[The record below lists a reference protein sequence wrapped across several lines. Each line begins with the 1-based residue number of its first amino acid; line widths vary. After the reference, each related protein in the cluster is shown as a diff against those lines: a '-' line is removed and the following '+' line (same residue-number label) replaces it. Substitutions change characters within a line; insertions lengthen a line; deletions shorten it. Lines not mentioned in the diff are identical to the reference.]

1 MVAAAR
7 KASWKS
13 AAVFSRLG
21 RERAPEGLEIC
32 MSDRECPFLDLEG
45 KTVVIVGGT
54 RGWEHS
60 DRIIVALRLQAAI
73 WIETRDSDPTPR
85 SFDTVIRRRRPA
97 LVVGMRGL
105 MRHQHCRDL
114 RRVCKQMGVPLL
126 EFWHCPH
133 PDRLVADLNDRFRGR
148 SI

>member
-1 MVAAAR
+1 
-7 KASWKS
+7 
-13 AAVFSRLG
+13 
-21 RERAPEGLEIC
+21 
-32 MSDRECPFLDLEG
+32 MSFGSCPFPNLEG
-45 KTVVIVGGT
+45 KTIVIVGGT

-60 DRIIVALRLQAAI
+60 ERIIAALRLQTVI
-73 WIETRDSDPTPR
+73 WIETRDSDPTSR
-85 SFDTVIRRRRPA
+85 KFDAVVRRRRPA
-97 LVVGMRGL
+97 LVIGMKGL

-114 RRVCKQMGVPLL
+114 RRVCKEIGAPLL

>member
-7 KASWKS
+7 GASWKL
-13 AAVFSRLG
+13 AKVFSWLV
-21 RERAPEGLEIC
+21 RERALEGLEVH
-32 MSDRECPFLDLEG
+32 MSFGSCPFPDLEG

-60 DRIIVALRLQAAI
+60 DRIIAALRLQTVI
-73 WIETRDSDPTPR
+73 WIETRDSDPTSR
-85 SFDTVIRRRRPA
+85 KFDAVVRRRRPA
-97 LVVGMRGL
+97 LVIGMKGL

-114 RRVCKQMGVPLL
+114 RRVCKEIGAPLL